1 MNPEKFCK
9 RSVYDKTSFSDLAL
23 LDLYDLSRG
32 SRNKRA
38 VSGLLLWYS
47 SVVPALFPFMVLSSV
62 LSASGGVQALMRPF
76 PVIFRFAGLS
86 ADGWY
91 VLLTGLL
98 CGCPM
103 GSKDICRSL
112 RGRADQ
118 LRGGEISLCTLQSS
132 KSHVSRRFR
141 LSHVCFPGPVVI
153 FCLFYLRT
161 STPSRGPGQPD
172 LPGENTPGPPFRPAS
187 PQRHRR
193 SIPRSLSTP
202 RS

>member
-1 MNPEKFCK
+1 MIK
-9 RSVYDKTSFSDLAL
+9 RAFLILLCLIFMIFHADLVTK
-23 LDLYDLSRG
+23 G
-32 SRNKRA
+32 A

-62 LSASGGVQALMRPF
+62 LSAGNLPLCRTVGGRLVCSPHRSSLRLPH
-76 PVIFRFAGLS
+76 
-86 ADGWY
+86 
-91 VLLTGLL
+91 
-98 CGCPM
+98 
-103 GSKDICRSL
+103 GSKDMCRSL

-161 STPSRGPGQPD
+161 SAPSRGPGQPD
-172 LPGENTPGPPFRPAS
+172 LPERTRPDLLSGQHHRKGTDEAFRDRS
-187 PQRHRR
+187 QRRDHE
-193 SIPRSLSTP
+193 S
-202 RS
+202 

>member
-1 MNPEKFCK
+1 MIK
-9 RSVYDKTSFSDLAL
+9 RAFLILLCLIFMIFHADLVTK
-23 LDLYDLSRG
+23 G
-32 SRNKRA
+32 A

-91 VLLTGLL
+91 GSPHRSSLRL
-98 CGCPM
+98 PH
-103 GSKDICRSL
+103 GSKDMCRSL

-141 LSHVCFPGPVVI
+141 LSHVCFPGPFVI

-172 LPGENTPGPPFRPAS
+172 LPERTRPDLLSGQLYRKGTDEVFRDHS
-187 PQRHRR
+187 QRRDHD
-193 SIPRSLSTP
+193 S
-202 RS
+202 

>member
-1 MNPEKFCK
+1 MIK
-9 RSVYDKTSFSDLAL
+9 RAFLILLCLIFMIFHADLVTK
-23 LDLYDLSRG
+23 G
-32 SRNKRA
+32 A

-76 PVIFRFAGLS
+76 P
-86 ADGWY
+86 
-91 VLLTGLL
+91 L
-98 CGCPM
+98 CRTVGGRLVCSPHRSSLRLPH
-103 GSKDICRSL
+103 GSKDMCRSL

-141 LSHVCFPGPVVI
+141 LSHVCFPGPFVI

-172 LPGENTPGPPFRPAS
+172 LPERTRPGLLSGQLYRKGTDEAFRDHS
-187 PQRHRR
+187 QRRDHD
-193 SIPRSLSTP
+193 S
-202 RS
+202 

>member
-1 MNPEKFCK
+1 MIK
-9 RSVYDKTSFSDLAL
+9 RAFLILLCLIFMIFHADLVTK
-23 LDLYDLSRG
+23 G
-32 SRNKRA
+32 A

-62 LSASGGVQALMRPF
+62 LSRLRRGPGTHASVPGNLPLCRTVGGRLVCSPHRSSLRLPH
-76 PVIFRFAGLS
+76 
-86 ADGWY
+86 
-91 VLLTGLL
+91 
-98 CGCPM
+98 
-103 GSKDICRSL
+103 GSKDMCRSL

-153 FCLFYLRT
+153 FCLFSIYAPLLLLAVPASLIYRREHVRT
-161 STPSRGPGQPD
+161 S
-172 LPGENTPGPPFRPAS
+172 FPAS
-187 PQRHRR
+187 ITAKAQTKQF
-193 SIPRSLSTP
+193 PRSLSTP